1 MNPPVEPRHA
11 QPLRAEPFN
20 AEPLNSR
27 LIEALYTE
35 AMLLADEARGYF
47 EDGARSD
54 RLTFD
59 PLTRV
64 SFSCESLKVTTRL
77 MHIVAWL
84 LTRRAIGSG
93 ELPRTAR
100 DGGDRRLGIA
110 ADSDRDV
117 VALFPEAARGLIA
130 ASADLYARVQRLEDG
145 GGAGGDGG
153 PGPARALMSRLE
165 QSL

>member
-1 MNPPVEPRHA
+1 MDLPNEPRGT
-11 QPLRAEPFN
+11 EPFR
-20 AEPLNSR
+20 AQPLNSR
-27 LIEALYTE
+27 LIDALYTE
-35 AMLLADEARGYF
+35 ALLLVDEARGYF

-64 SFSCESLKVTTRL
+64 GFSCESLKVTTRL

-84 LTRRAIGSG
+84 LTRRAVDSG
-93 ELPRTAR
+93 ELPQTAR
-100 DGGDRRLGIA
+100 DGGDRRLGMA
-110 ADSDRDV
+110 ADSDPEMI
-117 VALFPEAARGLIA
+117 ASFPAAARGLIA
-130 ASADLYARVQRLEDG
+130 ASADLYARVRRLEDG
-145 GGAGGDGG
+145 GGDGG